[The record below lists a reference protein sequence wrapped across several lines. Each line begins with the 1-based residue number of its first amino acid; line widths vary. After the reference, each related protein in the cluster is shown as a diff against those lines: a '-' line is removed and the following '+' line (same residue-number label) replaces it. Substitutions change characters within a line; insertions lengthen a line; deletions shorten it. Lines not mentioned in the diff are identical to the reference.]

1 MQVGMKISAAD
12 VSAGCL
18 MAYIASSC
26 ISYLKKKPEAQRKLS
41 DLSKISKH

>member
-1 MQVGMKISAAD
+1 MKISAAD

-26 ISYLKKKPEAQRKLS
+26 IPLYLKKNLRLKEIK
-41 DLSKISKH
+41 